1 MAADAARDAAIVH
14 DVERW
19 LVRAVIGLNLCPFA
33 RSVHVKR
40 QIAYRVSHA
49 TEPEAVL
56 ADLSLA
62 FDTLEAADPAA
73 IDTLLLIV
81 PEGFDDFLAFNDM
94 AALAERLLKRLR
106 LRGVFQIATF
116 HPDYQFAGAGPD
128 DIENYTNRAPYPIL
142 HLLREESVTRAV
154 DGFPDPDSIYER
166 NQARLRALGHRGWRD
181 LMDAPDDGE
190 DGAGRG
196 GPLKPA
202 S

>member
-1 MAADAARDAAIVH
+1 MAADASHDAGIVRE
-14 DVERW
+14 VEQW
-19 LVRAVIGLNLCPFA
+19 LVRAVIGLNFCPFA

-49 TEPEAVL
+49 TDPEAVL

-62 FDTLEAADPAA
+62 FDTLEATDPAA
-73 IDTLLLIV
+73 IDTLLLIL
-81 PEGFDDFLAFNDM
+81 PEGFDDFLVFNDM
-94 AALAERLLKRLR
+94 VALAERLLKRLR
-106 LRGVFQIATF
+106 LRGIFQIATF

-181 LMDAPDDGE
+181 LMDAPE
-190 DGAGRG
+190 ESVT
-196 GPLKPA
+196 PLKPA

>member
-1 MAADAARDAAIVH
+1 MTADASHDAGIVRE
-14 DVERW
+14 VEQW

-49 TEPEAVL
+49 SDPEAVL

-62 FDTLEAADPAA
+62 FDTLEATDPAA
-73 IDTLLLIV
+73 IDTLLLIL

-94 AALAERLLKRLR
+94 LALAERLLKRLR
-106 LRGVFQIATF
+106 LRGIFQIATF

-154 DGFPDPDSIYER
+154 DGIPDPDSIYER

-181 LMDAPDDGE
+181 LMDAPQE
-190 DGAGRG
+190 SVT
-196 GPLKPA
+196 PLKPA

>member
-1 MAADAARDAAIVH
+1 VAADAARDAAIVH

-73 IDTLLLIV
+73 IDTLLLIL

-116 HPDYQFAGAGPD
+116 HPDYQFAGAGVD

-190 DGAGRG
+190 DGAGR
-196 GPLKPA
+196 A
-202 S
+202 A

>member
-1 MAADAARDAAIVH
+1 MATDAARDAAIVH

-73 IDTLLLIV
+73 IDTLLLIL

-190 DGAGRG
+190 DGAGR
-196 GPLKPA
+196 A
-202 S
+202 A

>member
-73 IDTLLLIV
+73 IDTLLLIL

-116 HPDYQFAGAGPD
+116 HPDYQFAGAGVD

-190 DGAGRG
+190 DGAGR
-196 GPLKPA
+196 A
-202 S
+202 A